1 MGWKI
6 PKNCFWK
13 QFSKNTLKMV
23 CENTKLN
30 IVTKQ
35 ATINKQFYC
44 SLFHSPITTS
54 HFKYI
59 VYTDL
64 LKLTFSNV
72 RHQWVR
78 KELISLI
85 LWTGSKFGCWQIL
98 LRHRVWQACAFGSCV
113 VCCRWNWHVVWDF
126 WFSTVLFHG
135 KIAWRMAWM

>member
-1 MGWKI
+1 
-6 PKNCFWK
+6 
-13 QFSKNTLKMV
+13 MV
-23 CENTKLN
+23 RENTKLN

-35 ATINKQFYC
+35 ATINEQFYC

-72 RHQWVR
+72 HHQWVR

-85 LWTGSKFGCWQIL
+85 L
-98 LRHRVWQACAFGSCV
+98 
-113 VCCRWNWHVVWDF
+113 
-126 WFSTVLFHG
+126 
-135 KIAWRMAWM
+135 